1 MSYTRIPLAYV
12 GHLASISQG
21 RAEMPADKVNIIG
34 LAQSGDT
41 VRQSAW
47 SAEADNGSH
56 WMEVETGLVKLFN
69 DGPVDT
75 MMVLFPAGDGVAAGY
90 LVEGGQPTIFVHWH
104 FADGGPFN
112 LHELTGNGIGN
123 LVDAAG
129 LNTLKGLVDRMAGAP
144 KQLPGIGTPFRGPN
158 VRFEGVPG
166 AGQKPANQ

>member
-1 MSYTRIPLAYV
+1 MSYTSIPLAYV

-34 LAQSGDT
+34 LAQSGST

-47 SAEADNGSH
+47 SAESDNSAH

-75 MMVLFPAGDGVAAGY
+75 MAVLFPAGEGVAAGY
-90 LVEGGQPTIFVHWH
+90 LVEGGKPTVFLHWH
-104 FADGGPFN
+104 YADGPFN
-112 LHELTGNGIGN
+112 VHELTGDGIGN

-144 KQLPGIGTPFRGPN
+144 KELPGIGLPLRTPN
-158 VRFEGVPG
+158 VRFDGMPSG
-166 AGQKPANQ
+166 DRKPANS